1 MGAAVLSTAALVGIQ
16 ETFAQGCLGIAGSGG
31 SCPPASLDARLRA
44 SQHLSKTPAGHVEEL
59 LQLPEFPSGC
69 ESASLAIVLRSFGFD
84 TSIAELVDG
93 YFSYDDSWEHAELYQ
108 GDPRGSGSAMPPAVV
123 AAAERYLSERSSK
136 LVATDLTGTS
146 FTKIK
151 SMVKRGL
158 PVMVWSTIDAETP
171 VYTSLRTDVEGY
183 PWYRNFHCVVLY
195 GVDGNDAL
203 VSDPLEGL
211 VRRDLAWFTILHRAC
226 GLMAASIDVA
236 S

>member
-1 MGAAVLSTAALVGIQ
+1 MEARSKHGPLFTRRGALAMGAAVLSTAALVGIQ
-16 ETFAQGCLGIAGSGG
+16 ETFAQGCLGIA
-31 SCPPASLDARLRA
+31 
-44 SQHLSKTPAGHVEEL
+44 
-59 LQLPEFPSGC
+59 
-69 ESASLAIVLRSFGFD
+69 
-84 TSIAELVDG
+84 
-93 YFSYDDSWEHAELYQ
+93 
-108 GDPRGSGSAMPPAVV
+108 GSGSAMPPAVV

-151 SMVKRGL
+151 GMVKRGL

-203 VSDPLEGL
+203 ASDPLEGL
-211 VRRDLAWFTILHRAC
+211 VRRDRAWFTILHRAC